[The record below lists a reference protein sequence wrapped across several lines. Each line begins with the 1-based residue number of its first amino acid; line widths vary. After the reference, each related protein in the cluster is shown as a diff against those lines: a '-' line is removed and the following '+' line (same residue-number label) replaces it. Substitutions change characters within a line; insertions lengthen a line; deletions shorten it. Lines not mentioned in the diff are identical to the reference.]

1 MRNSNG
7 EELARKENAI
17 PASGSR
23 FWSVRD
29 VFDERLL
36 ASAGSH
42 PYIIVRDE
50 TCRLFGYHG
59 VVSRS
64 GSFSLDHMF
73 GF

>member
-1 MRNSNG
+1 
-7 EELARKENAI
+7 
-17 PASGSR
+17 
-23 FWSVRD
+23 VQD
-29 VFDERLL
+29 VFEDAVLER
-36 ASAGSH
+36 AGTH

-59 VVSRS
+59 VEGGE